1 MRRVRVWGT
10 LLGLAIVVLLVAAA
24 SPPVRALNFR
34 RFGDSIH
41 DYAVDLDFDGYYD
54 ELRIDF
60 TATVVE
66 NATYGFEGIL
76 GTQNRSYI
84 LHDAMDKT
92 LTAGSYSFTFTFLGP
107 VLDRF
112 GIDGPHVLQGRG
124 AEYVGL
130 VRWCGSSRNH
140 NAAAD
145 LPQSF
150 QPSR

>member
-24 SPPVRALNFR
+24 SPPVRALNFP

-54 ELRIDF
+54 ERRIDF

-76 GTQNRSYI
+76 GTYI
-84 LHDAMDKT
+84 LHDEIDKT
-92 LTAGSYSFTFTFLGP
+92 LTAGTYTFTFVFLGP
-107 VLDRF
+107 FLNKY
-112 GIDGPHVLQGRG
+112 GIDGPYVFEVRG
-124 AEYVGL
+124 SE
-130 VRWCGSSRNH
+130 
-140 NAAAD
+140 
-145 LPQSF
+145 
-150 QPSR
+150 